1 MAGLEHGVGEIGQG
15 DTAPDGLMLESWAG
29 SELFEALAGEPAM
42 TLAPTLLVAG
52 ILTALAAIVLLVWV
66 TVFIEREHGALVL
79 VALSTVLLLVGGG
92 FGPPLLGII
101 LSVAAGRMN
110 ASPPRHAR
118 PGSPRPLLSRV
129 WPWSFGAGVI
139 AWLSIF
145 PGTVLAVALFGPA
158 ATAAIEGALVI
169 LILAAFALLVL
180 ALVAASA
187 RDAEGQRGPQGAP
200 ALSGRGAT

>member
-1 MAGLEHGVGEIGQG
+1 MAGLEHGIGEIGQG
-15 DTAPDGLMLESWAG
+15 NTAPDGLMIESWAG

-42 TLAPTLLVAG
+42 TLVPNLLVAG
-52 ILTALAAIVLLVWV
+52 ILTILAAIVFLVWV
-66 TVFIEREHGALVL
+66 TVFIEREHGAIVL
-79 VALSTVLLLVGGG
+79 VALSIVLLLVGGG

-110 ASPPRHAR
+110 ASPPRQAR
-118 PGSPRPLLSRV
+118 PGSPRPLLSSV

-145 PGTVLAVALFGPA
+145 PGTVLVAALFGPA
-158 ATAAIEGALVI
+158 GTAAIEAVLVI
-169 LILAAFALLVL
+169 LIMAAFALLVL
-180 ALVAASA
+180 ALVAGSA

-200 ALSGRGAT
+200 VIGGQGAR